1 MINNTPLSFGVEF
14 LLHSVAR
21 PDAILDSIIRP
32 LGAPTRVRGCILPIM
47 IMVVVVDLI
56 IIGRSMDLNVGV
68 VLCIVVVIVVVCL
81 VIIIL
86 TCAVHAFE
94 YWPPRDRMCRLD
106 AVRFAFMLVIVRVVV
121 VVVVVLFV
129 RVFRCLPCR
138 WERMCWGRSVD
149 VDMMVIV
156 NVRRLR

>member
-1 MINNTPLSFGVEF
+1 MIVCMVMINNTPLSFGVGF

-21 PDAILDSIIRP
+21 PDAMLDSIIRP
-32 LGAPTRVRGCILPIM
+32 LSAPTRVRGCILTIM

-56 IIGRSMDLNVGV
+56 IIGWSMDLDVGV

-86 TCAVHAFE
+86 PCAVQ
-94 YWPPRDRMCRLD
+94 PS
-106 AVRFAFMLVIVRVVV
+106 
-121 VVVVVLFV
+121 
-129 RVFRCLPCR
+129 VFRYLPCR
-138 WERMCWGRSVD
+138 WKHMWWGRSVD